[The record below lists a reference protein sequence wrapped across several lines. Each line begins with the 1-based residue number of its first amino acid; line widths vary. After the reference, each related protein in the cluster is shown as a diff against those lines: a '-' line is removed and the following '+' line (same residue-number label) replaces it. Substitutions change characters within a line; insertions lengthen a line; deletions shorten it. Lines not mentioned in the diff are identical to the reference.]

1 MTSEVGY
8 VDATLMLV
16 LVGVAWLLIG
26 IVVAIVM
33 GRRGF
38 HAWTWLVVGVAL
50 GPLAVPLAMSATRRT
65 PPTLF
70 RAVSEGMAGP
80 GEVDVLVGLDGSDES
95 RAALTSAVDLFGT
108 RIGRL
113 TLAAVVDRDTA
124 ETPGLWEDEARAAA
138 CLEEMSGIVT
148 TPPPGTVLLEG
159 SAAQALMGYA
169 SSEGYEVVAV
179 GHRGRGASVA
189 VLGSVATRLAKDPSV
204 PVLIA

>member
-1 MTSEVGY
+1 M
-8 VDATLMLV
+8 DATLMLV
-16 LVGVAWLLIG
+16 LIAVAWVLIG
-26 IVVAIVM
+26 AVVALVM

-38 HAWTWLVVGVAL
+38 HAWSWLVAGVVL
-50 GPLAVPLAMSATRRT
+50 GPLSVPLAVSATRRT

-80 GEVDVLVGLDGSDES
+80 GEVDVLVGVDGSDES
-95 RAALTSAVDLFGT
+95 RVALTSALDLLGT

-138 CLEEMSGIVT
+138 CLEEMSGAVT
-148 TPPPGTVLLEG
+148 TPRPGTVLLEG

-169 SSEGYEVVAV
+169 SSEGYEMVAV
-179 GHRGRGASVA
+179 GHRGRGASIA